1 MARTA
6 TRHRRIAALA
16 IAALAVSPL
25 LAAAAKS
32 TSDPAR
38 DLAGRYYRQF
48 PNGTVDGDKYT
59 GEDVVEIVPVA
70 PGSAYVRIHLD
81 YYNGHS
87 CGIFG
92 VGRSQGGALV
102 YRDPGTDSDG
112 SHCVLSVRRAGASL
126 KIDDSEGSCSR
137 YCGMRGTLHDVS
149 MPYASKR
156 PIRYMARLKASD
168 AYRRATAEWRT
179 GQPQP

>member
-1 MARTA
+1 ML
-6 TRHRRIAALA
+6 AA
-16 IAALAVSPL
+16 SPLL
-25 LAAAAKS
+25 LAAAKS
-32 TSDPAR
+32 PSDLAR

-48 PNGTVDGDKYT
+48 PDSTVDGDKYI
-59 GEDVVEIVPVA
+59 GEDVIEIVPVA

-87 CGIFG
+87 CAISG
-92 VGRSQGGALV
+92 VARSQGGALV
-102 YRDPGTDSDG
+102 YREPGTDHAAG
-112 SHCVLSVRRAGASL
+112 HCVLSVRRAGASL

-156 PIRYMARLKASD
+156 PIRYMARLKASEP
-168 AYRRATAEWRT
+168 YRRATAEWRT
-179 GQPQP
+179 GKPQP